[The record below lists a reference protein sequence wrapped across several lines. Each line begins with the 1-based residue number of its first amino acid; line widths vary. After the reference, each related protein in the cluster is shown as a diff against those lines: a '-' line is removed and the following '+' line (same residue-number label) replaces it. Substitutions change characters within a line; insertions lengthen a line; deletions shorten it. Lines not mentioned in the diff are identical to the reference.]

1 MAVCKWYLLN
11 IRCFLSC
18 VQIFEHFL
26 NTLRPHF
33 CVALCHL
40 AVGAKIALK
49 RGKKNC
55 KPLFR
60 DLHFLCELFRSRII
74 KFYVIWLKNVVFRL
88 FAHSFRPRPP
98 FNPIFSFS
106 LKTHKGEPL
115 RARQGSSHVLGVAAW
130 QGPAG
135 GVRAP
140 RSTAHK
146 QAHCYWYVRRGR
158 RPLQAICWFI
168 TIFQHAMGPGF
179 GGVGWP
185 RSTECFMFY
194 HPL

>member
-106 LKTHKGEPL
+106 LKTHTGEFEEKAIFLECISNLAL
-115 RARQGSSHVLGVAAW
+115 RLGR
-130 QGPAG
+130 PTDTLED
-135 GVRAP
+135 P
-140 RSTAHK
+140 PNK
-146 QAHCYWYVRRGR
+146 NR
-158 RPLQAICWFI
+158 RPKSGGRPINILYAIS
-168 TIFQHAMGPGF
+168 TDLHA
-179 GGVGWP
+179 
-185 RSTECFMFY
+185 R
-194 HPL
+194 

>member
-106 LKTHKGEPL
+106 LKTHRQYEYSLTIGVHFFYL
-115 RARQGSSHVLGVAAW
+115 RFCDLVKIILCHYFYSSTRL
-130 QGPAG
+130 
-135 GVRAP
+135 R
-140 RSTAHK
+140 
-146 QAHCYWYVRRGR
+146 
-158 RPLQAICWFI
+158 
-168 TIFQHAMGPGF
+168 
-179 GGVGWP
+179 
-185 RSTECFMFY
+185 
-194 HPL
+194 

>member
-106 LKTHKGEPL
+106 LKTHTRIL
-115 RARQGSSHVLGVAAW
+115 TNQGANLE
-130 QGPAG
+130 
-135 GVRAP
+135 
-140 RSTAHK
+140 
-146 QAHCYWYVRRGR
+146 GR
-158 RPLQAICWFI
+158 DIKIRMIQFA
-168 TIFQHAMGPGF
+168 
-179 GGVGWP
+179 
-185 RSTECFMFY
+185 RSTEISLTWDS
-194 HPL
+194 PN